1 MQNAITPTTEL
12 LCPRKD
18 NTHQQAPF
26 TGTNMNIK
34 IDINNCRVCLQSGKG
49 QPLFGAATRYDQ
61 KYTLITQLPV
71 S

>member
-1 MQNAITPTTEL
+1 
-12 LCPRKD
+12 
-18 NTHQQAPF
+18 
-26 TGTNMNIK
+26 MNIK

-49 QPLFGAATRYDQ
+49 QPLFGASTRYDQ